1 MKFSSKIEKCG
12 LSPMRKFAP
21 YANEAAKKGKKLYH
35 LNIGQP
41 DIATP
46 EAYFEAVKNFSQPVL
61 AYAPSDGV
69 PEMIDA
75 VVNYYGKIDAP
86 ITNKQVLITTGG
98 SEALQIALSCI
109 LDEGDEI
116 IIPEP
121 FYPNY
126 STFVTLTGATIR
138 PITTTPEE
146 NYKFAIR
153 ERVEACINE
162 HTRAILFTNPGNPTG
177 TILTEEELRLMAD
190 IAKEHNLFII
200 GDEVY
205 REFVYGGEKLMS
217 LLQLEG
223 YEDNVVVIDS
233 VSKRFSAC
241 GARIGALISRN
252 RGIMQG
258 ALKLAQARLSVA
270 TLDQLGAAALY
281 GVDPSYFDATRNEYR
296 RRRDTCYR
304 KLLEI
309 PGIVTTEPQ
318 GAFYTM
324 AKLPVDSTERFQ
336 LYLLQEFEDN
346 GETVMFAP
354 GSGFYATPGAGTSE
368 IRIAYVRCVEEL
380 ERSLTLLRLAI
391 ERYNQK

>member
-1 MKFSSKIEKCG
+1 M
-12 LSPMRKFAP
+12 
-21 YANEAAKKGKKLYH
+21 
-35 LNIGQP
+35 
-41 DIATP
+41 
-46 EAYFEAVKNFSQPVL
+46 L
-61 AYAPSDGV
+61 AYAESPGI
-69 PEMIDA
+69 PALLEAIRA
-75 VVNYYGKIDAP
+75 YYARIGASFETQDIL
-86 ITNKQVLITTGG
+86 VTTGG
-98 SEALQIALSCI
+98 SEALLMAMLCI
-109 LDEGDEI
+109 LDEGDEVL
-116 IIPEP
+116 IPEP
-121 FYPNY
+121 YYPNY
-126 STFVTLTGATIR
+126 FTFIR
-138 PITTTPEE
+138 MAGGRVHPIPTSPEDG
-146 NYKFAIR
+146 YRYA
-153 ERVEACINE
+153 ERARIEPHITE
-162 HTRAILFTNPGNPTG
+162 KTRAILLANPGNPTG
-177 TILTEEELRLMAD
+177 TVLTPAELRLMAD
-190 IAKEHNLFII
+190 IAREHGLYLIC
-200 GDEVY
+200 DEVY
-205 REFVYGGEKLMS
+205 REFIYDGAEPATAGRS
-217 LLQLEG
+217 PAISTRTSFS
-223 YEDNVVVIDS
+223 IDS

-252 RGIMQG
+252 RDIMQG

-281 GVDPSYFDATRNEYR
+281 GVDPGYFDATRNEYR